1 MTTTPRTAPHATE
14 AGRARLAD
22 VRSRLPRT
30 LTSGLDSLRDEMG
43 RQLADPTPA
52 YAALGAGEVVARR
65 VGEAARH
72 GAALAQRVRRDGGAE
87 AGHLP
92 RLAVGRAL
100 TLAGKV
106 EETYGEMAARGR
118 DVARRARDGRSTSE
132 LVRLAVLT
140 LDRARRAGEERR
152 PTVVVGETVP
162 AASEPAPAGRPGGE
176 PAGEAPVPPVA
187 EATGKASA
195 KANGKASAK
204 AGERGAKAA
213 GEPGAKA
220 AGEPGAKA
228 AAKPGRTAKPA
239 AADTARR
246 TAARSTAAKAGSPD
260 ADADATGTASA

>member
-1 MTTTPRTAPHATE
+1 MTTTTPRTTTRATE

-106 EETYGEMAARGR
+106 EETYGEMATRGR

-162 AASEPAPAGRPGGE
+162 AASEPAPAVAEPAPAGRAGAD

-204 AGERGAKAA
+204 AA
-213 GEPGAKA
+213 G
-220 AGEPGAKA
+220 
-228 AAKPGRTAKPA
+228 KPARTAKPA
-239 AADTARR
+239 TADTARR
-246 TAARSTAAKAGSPD
+246 TAARTTAAKAGTGAPD
-260 ADADATGTASA
+260 ADGTTSA

>member
-1 MTTTPRTAPHATE
+1 MTTTPRTATRTATHATE

-87 AGHLP
+87 VGHLP

-162 AASEPAPAGRPGGE
+162 AASEPA
-176 PAGEAPVPPVA
+176 
-187 EATGKASA
+187 TGKASA

-204 AGERGAKAA
+204 AA

-220 AGEPGAKA
+220 AG
-228 AAKPGRTAKPA
+228 KPARTAKPA
-239 AADTARR
+239 TADTARR
-246 TAARSTAAKAGSPD
+246 TDARTTAANAGTGAPD
-260 ADADATGTASA
+260 ADGTTSA

>member
-1 MTTTPRTAPHATE
+1 MTTTTPRTTTRATE

-106 EETYGEMAARGR
+106 EETYGEMATRGR

-162 AASEPAPAGRPGGE
+162 AASEPA
-176 PAGEAPVPPVA
+176 
-187 EATGKASA
+187 TGKASA

-204 AGERGAKAA
+204 VA

-220 AGEPGAKA
+220 AG
-228 AAKPGRTAKPA
+228 KPARTAKPA
-239 AADTARR
+239 TADTARR
-246 TAARSTAAKAGSPD
+246 TAARTTAAKAGTGAPD
-260 ADADATGTASA
+260 ADGTASA